1 MHALYVKGLHL
12 PQNQSAIYQLWGS
25 CKDFFFWHATEYNE
39 SQKEIINC
47 EHNKYI
53 ITKSKLFLGIQVTT
67 QRLLSYEIM

>member
-25 CKDFFFWHATEYNE
+25 CKDFFFWHATEYNK

-47 EHNKYI
+47 EHNKYRRML
-53 ITKSKLFLGIQVTT
+53 TNAQCPWGIG
-67 QRLLSYEIM
+67 